1 MNQDKNATPE
11 PLMFADRDGWRAWL
25 EANHDKSDGIW
36 LAYYKKDSGKA
47 SVTYEEAVE
56 EAICFGWID
65 SQVNA
70 IDDERYMQRY
80 TPRKQS
86 SVWSES
92 NKERV
97 IKMVEQGR
105 MTEFGMAAVLVAQK
119 GGHWDDLKPVE
130 NLEVPPELETALE
143 ANPEAAGKFNGLSES
158 HRKQYLYWIHSAK
171 TDETRKKRVKKSVKM
186 LLQGKTPGG

>member
-1 MNQDKNATPE
+1 MTDDKKSANE
-11 PLMFADRDGWRAWL
+11 PMMFPDREAWRAWL
-25 EANHDKSDGIW
+25 EENHDKSDGIW
-36 LAYYKKDSGKA
+36 MAYYKKDSGKV
-47 SVTYEEAVE
+47 SLQYEEAVE

-80 TPRKQS
+80 TPRKKS

-105 MTEFGMAAVLVAQK
+105 MTEYGMAAVLVAQK
-119 GGHWDDLKPVE
+119 GGHWDDLKPVD
-130 NLEVPPELETALE
+130 NLEVPPELETAFA
-143 ANPEAAGKFNGLSES
+143 ANPEAAGKYESLSPS
-158 HRKQYLYWIHSAK
+158 NQKQFLYWIHSAK
-171 TDETRKKRVKKSVKM
+171 TDETRKKRVKRTMKM
-186 LLQGKTPGG
+186 LIQGKLPAG